1 MIGLTS
7 SAGVFEFEVCI
18 SDLCSNVRMQ
28 KIVEVTVDVEEMEE
42 DEFFGKEEEDELG
55 GGKDEELGASKE
67 ER

>member
-7 SAGVFEFEVCI
+7 SAGVFEFEVYI